1 MGITVLA
8 VDDSNSIRQMLQFAL
23 KSRGYGV
30 IPAGDGVEALEA
42 LERGRFDLMVLDINM
57 PRLDGL
63 SLLKVLRERPEWQA
77 LPVLVLTT
85 EGQDEDR
92 DRALALGATDYMR
105 KPFRP
110 TELLDRVASML
121 DKATQDIQGIQDER

>member
-42 LERGRFDLMVLDINM
+42 LERGHLDLMVLDINM

-63 SLLKVLRERPEWQA
+63 SLLKLLRERPEWQA

-85 EGQDEDR
+85 EGQDADR

-105 KPFRP
+105 KPFKP
-110 TELLDRVASML
+110 TELLDRVAAML
-121 DKATQDIQGIQDER
+121 NKAT